1 MPPRPVRLRGFARVK
16 AIGRVIF
23 YLGCVNLVLTGLWVS
38 HARAQVEQS
47 LQRGGLELL
56 QQLGPELTG
65 DAQEVRLNGQ
75 SMFLSSRVLKQRGVA
90 EVLTAV
96 ERHCQKPEAGPP
108 RIGDTAVPDDANWDF
123 GRLLISRLEDPEKR
137 SGQVACLASPD
148 RDRSF
153 DGFTKRLARFAQK
166 FDLAELGQMRYA
178 VARHDAVGNRT
189 HLLLV
194 WSEGSLSVP
203 ALFPAE
209 GDAPGSDSAV
219 APRPPAAVRVLSAE
233 VPDHPYALRLYDT
246 DRSFQEVL
254 DAYDRSMK
262 ERGWSQKPLAERPEV
277 PTLAANLRAY
287 MKDGAGLLVLV
298 SGTPNGKTG
307 VSLVE
312 MGTPGHV
319 RITTGA
325 SE

>member
-246 DRSFQEVL
+246 DRSFQEARLVAEAARRAARGP
-254 DAYDRSMK
+254 DARGQLKSLHEGRRGAARAR
-262 ERGWSQKPLAERPEV
+262 ERHAERQDRR
-277 PTLAANLRAY
+277 LARGNGHAGPRAY
-287 MKDGAGLLVLV
+287 HDRRKRMSAEPVF
-298 SGTPNGKTG
+298 
-307 VSLVE
+307 
-312 MGTPGHV
+312 
-319 RITTGA
+319 A
-325 SE
+325 